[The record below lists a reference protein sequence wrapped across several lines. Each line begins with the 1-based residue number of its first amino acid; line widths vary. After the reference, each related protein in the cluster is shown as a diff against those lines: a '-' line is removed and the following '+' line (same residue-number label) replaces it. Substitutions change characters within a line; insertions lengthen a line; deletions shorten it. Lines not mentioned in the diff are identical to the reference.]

1 MKNSVVYNAV
11 QCNFCN
17 SVIESTHRHDYKT
30 CDCGHVS
37 VDGGKDYKK
46 RSWNDGSPNWVEL
59 DSPPSTDN

>member
-1 MKNSVVYNAV
+1 MSIYNAV
-11 QCNFCN
+11 QCNYCK
-17 SVIESTHRHDYKT
+17 SVIESVHRHDFKT

-46 RSWNDGSPNWVEL
+46 RLWRGDPQNWVEL